1 MRSSST
7 SSSVTTQPRVPSRA
21 IAEIESTGLPKSS
34 ATCSRAFCAISPG
47 ERFFVLVELAM
58 QPPEQFLL
66 DLLVRRLVDLAAF
79 ERRRRLGE
87 LGADPARIVQLS
99 LRLVHH
105 LLEHPCHA
113 AGRRERKRE

>member
-34 ATCSRAFCAISPG
+34 ATCSRALCAISPG
-47 ERFFVLVELAM
+47 ESFFVLVELAM

-66 DLLVRRLVDLAAF
+66 DLLVRRLEEAFTRRDRGGTAREAAWLAPPT
-79 ERRRRLGE
+79 RR
-87 LGADPARIVQLS
+87 S
-99 LRLVHH
+99 
-105 LLEHPCHA
+105 
-113 AGRRERKRE
+113 